1 MALPTS
7 AYIGLRYIASPKNSQ
22 FVSFLSGVS
31 MLGLVVGVAL
41 LLTVLSVMNGF
52 DRELKQKILSLVP
65 QGAIYHRQGISD
77 WQSLQ
82 QRLQEAPQV
91 VAAAPF
97 VELHGLVSYRGKAL
111 PLLVYGV
118 DVNAEE
124 RVSQINQYLPGK
136 GISQL
141 LNRNVLSGGT
151 DGAKNL
157 ILGQG
162 IADKL
167 GISVDDNVMLV
178 IPKQG
183 REQSAAPGVDYF
195 HVTGILK
202 SSTELDNSL
211 ALTELSV
218 AAAFTR
224 YPNYV
229 TGMRLQL
236 ADLFEAPSV
245 VYNLLLELG
254 PGYYGSNWMRTH
266 GNLYQAIQMSKS
278 LVSLLMSLIV
288 AIAAFNVVSALVM
301 VVVDKQG
308 EIAIL
313 RTLGA
318 STGSIMRI
326 FMVQGFAIGVTG
338 TLLGIVIGLGLS
350 LVVED
355 AVHWVEQLF
364 HVQFL
369 KSDVYPLSYLPADIR
384 FNDVLTVASVA
395 IGMSFLATLY
405 PAWRASKVRPA
416 EALRYE

>member
-1 MALPTS
+1 MALPLS
-7 AYIGLRYIASPKNSQ
+7 VYIGLRYTASPKNSQ

-52 DRELKQKILSLVP
+52 DRELQQKILSLVP
-65 QGAIYHRQGISD
+65 QGAIYHRQGIDD
-77 WQSLQ
+77 WQRLQ
-82 QRLQEAPQV
+82 QRLEQAPQV
-91 VAAAPF
+91 VSAAPF
-97 VELHGLVSYRGKAL
+97 VELQGLVSYRGQSL
-111 PLLVYGV
+111 SLLLYGV
-118 DVNAEE
+118 DVSAEA
-124 RVSQINQYLPGK
+124 RVSNINSYLSQGSLSTLLNGGVSDTGK
-136 GISQL
+136 G
-141 LNRNVLSGGT
+141 R
-151 DGAKNL
+151 NL
-157 ILGQG
+157 ILGRA
-162 IADKL
+162 IAVEL
-167 GISVDDNVMLV
+167 GIDVGETVMLI
-178 IPKQG
+178 IPEPDNARATPQI
-183 REQSAAPGVDYF
+183 AYFTVAGVL
-195 HVTGILK
+195 TSG
-202 SSTELDNSL
+202 TELDNSL
-211 ALTELSV
+211 ALMELST
-218 AAAFTR
+218 AAGFTDA
-224 YPNYV
+224 PDTV

-236 ADLFEAPSV
+236 DDLFDAPSA
-245 VYNLLLELG
+245 VYNLLLQLG

-313 RTLGA
+313 RTLGT
-318 STGSIMRI
+318 STGAIMRI

-338 TLLGIVIGLGLS
+338 TLFGILVGLGLS
-350 LVVED
+350 LIVED
-355 AVHWVEQLF
+355 AVQWIEQLLSI
-364 HVQFL
+364 QFL

-384 FNDVLTVASVA
+384 LNDVITVAAIA

>member
-1 MALPTS
+1 MALPFS

-65 QGAIYHRQGISD
+65 QGAIYHRQGITD
-77 WQSLQ
+77 WRSLQ
-82 QRLQEAPQV
+82 QRLQDQPQV

-97 VELHGLVSYRGKAL
+97 VELHGLVSFRGKAL
-111 PLLVYGV
+111 PLLIYGV
-118 DVNAEE
+118 DVDAEQ
-124 RVSQINQYLPGK
+124 RVSRINQYLSGK
-136 GISQL
+136 SISQL
-141 LNRNVLSGGT
+141 LDGEGG
-151 DGAKNL
+151 DNGAGKL

-162 IADKL
+162 IASQL
-167 GISVDDNVMLV
+167 GISAGDDVMLV
-178 IPKQG
+178 IPGQD
-183 REQSAAPGVDYF
+183 SAMAAPHVDYF
-195 HVTGILK
+195 QVAGILE

-218 AAAFTR
+218 AASYTR
-224 YPNYV
+224 HPDHV
-229 TGMRLQL
+229 TGIRLQL
-236 ADLFEAPSV
+236 RDLFDAPSV
-245 VYNLLLELG
+245 VYNLLLDLG

-318 STGSIMRI
+318 STGSIMRV
-326 FMVQGFAIGVTG
+326 FMVQGFTIGLIG
-338 TLLGIVIGLGLS
+338 TLLGVVIGLGLS

-355 AVHWVEQLF
+355 AVQWVEQLF
-364 HVQFL
+364 GVQFL
-369 KSDVYPLSYLPADIR
+369 KSDVYPLSYLPSDIR
-384 FNDVLTVASVA
+384 IADVVTVAATA
-395 IGMSFLATLY
+395 IGMSFAATLY